1 MREEFE
7 EKMRKEREE
16 LRAEMNAKIQHLMD
30 SVCYPGNFQ
39 QVLLRGDLQQGTSS
53 SAAPAPHGPPA
64 PESKVI

>member
-7 EKMRKEREE
+7 EKRREDREE
-16 LRAEMNAKIQHLMD
+16 LRAEMHAEIQRVMD
-30 SVCYPGNFQ
+30 SVCYQGNFQ

-53 SAAPAPHGPPA
+53 SAAPAPQGPPA